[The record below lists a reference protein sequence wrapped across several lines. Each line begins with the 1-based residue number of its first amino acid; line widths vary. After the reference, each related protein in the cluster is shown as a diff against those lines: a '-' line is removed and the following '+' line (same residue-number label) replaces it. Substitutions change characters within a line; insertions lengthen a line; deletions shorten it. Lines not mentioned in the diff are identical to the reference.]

1 MSKFNYDDMPC
12 EKKTS
17 TGETVPTT
25 SGFYGPR
32 YIALQYGVRRMLYG
46 DYSLEEWEENLR
58 DSVARNERQKEER
71 LKRQQE
77 EGPQLKKTIKKPF
90 DQD

>member
-1 MSKFNYDDMPC
+1 MSKFNYDEMLYNMT
-12 EKKTS
+12 KS

-32 YIALQYGVRRMLYG
+32 YTALQYGIRRTLYG
-46 DYSLEEWEENLR
+46 DYSQEEWEENLR
-58 DSVARNERQKEER
+58 DSVARNEQQKEER

-77 EGPQLKKTIKKPF
+77 EGPQLKKSLTRKPNK
-90 DQD
+90 